1 MESQAHWPDWLQ
13 NMLKLKRQIDP
24 ETSTFPGAI
33 TIFLLPSSITI
44 LLLPASYY
52 PQLQAGL
59 TGNGQQT
66 LQSRL
71 AQNPS
76 IKQFTFLL
84 EQKEK
89 SLIDDS
95 TWSPNDM
102 AWI

>member
-33 TIFLLPSSITI
+33 TIN
-44 LLLPASYY
+44 LLPASYY

-59 TGNGQQT
+59 TGNGRRT